1 MTPQAEQLYDHLKT
15 RGSLTQIEAYEEYGC
30 FRVASRIHEM
40 KKAGI
45 PIVKTM
51 KTGKNRY
58 GVECRY
64 AEYRL
69 GEEA

>member
-1 MTPQAEQLYDHLKT
+1 MTPQAEQLYEHLKT
-15 RGSLTQIEAYEEYGC
+15 CGSLTQIEAYEEYGC